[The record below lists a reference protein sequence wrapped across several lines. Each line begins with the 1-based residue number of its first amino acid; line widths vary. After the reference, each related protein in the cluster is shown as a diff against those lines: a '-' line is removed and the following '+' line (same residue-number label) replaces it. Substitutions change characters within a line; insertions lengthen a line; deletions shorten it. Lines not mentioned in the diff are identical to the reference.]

1 VVRNFVKQRDGNER
15 FANWALRADEA
26 DLR

>member
-1 VVRNFVKQRDGNER
+1 VRNFVKLRDGDER
-15 FANWALRADEA
+15 FANWALRAEEA

>member
-1 VVRNFVKQRDGNER
+1 VVRNFVKQRDGDER
-15 FANWALRADEA
+15 FANWALRAEEA